1 MIVIEVEVGEGV
13 VEGVRGFG
21 LSRSQGGFVC
31 GSEGQYCLGGSQ
43 TAGGTSSGQATNGTL
58 GVGGNCTDC

>member
-21 LSRSQGGFVC
+21 LSRSQGVRPLDRLYLRFFALDRVSYRGD
-31 GSEGQYCLGGSQ
+31 GDR
-43 TAGGTSSGQATNGTL
+43 N
-58 GVGGNCTDC
+58 GGN